1 MANAAIQI
9 NESQLAKR
17 HYLSNRFDSFNI
29 DDLNWT
35 VWIRID
41 WYVEVD
47 FEKAFHG
54 SFTLYSFFT
63 KTNYFSRDSKRGET
77 ILTSWSITKSIFK
90 YPIFRDTMIGIDFGG
105 VKKCGKWNRSEFSS
119 LVVCPA
125 SRERWKLFFMQF
137 ARRLKVKEKL
147 RVILVC
153 QSNKKKRGESWKGAQ
168 TVNEATSL

>member
-1 MANAAIQI
+1 MRRNSLTKNHRLWIEAIANAAIQI

-54 SFTLYSFFT
+54 SFTLYFYFYI
-63 KTNYFSRDSKRGET
+63 KTNCFSLVLRNVENVPEEKKT
-77 ILTSWSITKSIFK
+77 KAILTSWSITKSIFK
-90 YPIFRDTMIGIDFGG
+90 YPIFWDAMIGIDFGRKS
-105 VKKCGKWNRSEFSS
+105 VE
-119 LVVCPA
+119 
-125 SRERWKLFFMQF
+125 
-137 ARRLKVKEKL
+137 
-147 RVILVC
+147 
-153 QSNKKKRGESWKGAQ
+153 
-168 TVNEATSL
+168 NEIETNF